1 MSQRAARRQGNAP
14 GPWFVDSSCID
25 CDVCRQLAPEI
36 FDESGA
42 GSVVARQPTDPSE
55 QRRAFQA
62 LVACPVGAIGATGIQ
77 KPSAQV
83 FPEEIDQGVY
93 YCGFTSSDSY
103 GAASFLVRRPEGNF
117 LVDSPRWA
125 GQLVRQIES
134 LGGISDVLLTH
145 RDDVAAAARYQEHFG
160 ARVWIHAADRRAAPF
175 ATHVFAERDA
185 EADLTLRPGLRA
197 ISIPGHT
204 PGSAAFLLEERYLFT
219 GDSLHWSRRVQ
230 DLAASED
237 YCWYSWP
244 KQIESLRRLCDFRF
258 EWVLPGHGEW
268 VHLPASE
275 MRHRLRAL
283 VERGGRE
290 VRV

>member
-1 MSQRAARRQGNAP
+1 MAQRAARRQGNAP
-14 GPWFVDSSCID
+14 GPWFVDSACID
-25 CDVCRQLAPEI
+25 CDVCRQLAPGI
-36 FDESGA
+36 FDEAGA
-42 GSVVARQPTDPSE
+42 GSVVARQPADPLE
-55 QRRAFQA
+55 KRRAFQA
-62 LVACPVGAIGATGIQ
+62 LVACPVGAIGATGVQ
-77 KPSAQV
+77 KPSARV

-93 YCGFTSSDSY
+93 YCGFTSPDSF
-103 GAASFLVRRPEGNF
+103 GAASFFVRRPEGNL

-125 GQLVRQIES
+125 GQLVRQLER

-160 ARVWIHAADRRAAPF
+160 ARVWIHAADSQAAPF
-175 ATHVFAERDA
+175 ATQLFAEGEA
-185 EADLTLRPGLRA
+185 EVLTLRPGLMA
-197 ISIPGHT
+197 IPIPGHT
-204 PGSAAFLLEERYLFT
+204 RGSAAFLLEERFLFS

-268 VHLPASE
+268 VQLPASE
-275 MRHRLRAL
+275 MRDRLRGL
-283 VERGGRE
+283 VERRGRE